1 MPLKKRNAQ
10 RNMIL
15 TPSTDRYG
23 FFGDDRLKYQ
33 VQNLCYAYILHN
45 AHLRHA

>member
-10 RNMIL
+10 RNLIL

-23 FFGDDRLKYQ
+23 LFGDNRLKYQ
-33 VQNLCYAYILHN
+33 VKNLCYAYILHT
-45 AHLRHA
+45 ARLM